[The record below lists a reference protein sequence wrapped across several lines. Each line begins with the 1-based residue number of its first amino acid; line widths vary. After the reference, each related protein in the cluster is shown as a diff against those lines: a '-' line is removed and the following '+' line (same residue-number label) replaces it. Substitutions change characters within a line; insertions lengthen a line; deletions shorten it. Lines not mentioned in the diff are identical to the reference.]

1 MGNLEQYQKNMSI
14 QNIEYIARI
23 YSEKA
28 DNKLNKNWLS
38 YFERNKRKQDYLVE
52 IAKRNY
58 TNGTY
63 CSIIDWLIADRPI
76 SQIEMV
82 LDIVEEFN
90 LGTWDYI
97 HKILCGSKKFTN
109 KQLKFLLNQRQS
121 LDKMKFVY
129 ACIEQEKTLNEIKRY
144 LQYNLSYHKL
154 EIIRYGFESGL
165 TDDQIAIYAK
175 NKYSAEIMEMIRQAI
190 LNKWSDEQIKLI
202 SNTKFSDDCL
212 KQIFLGFEN
221 GLSIEQVMVYV
232 NEKFSDSQM
241 YCIRLGL
248 QEGLPMKKVLLYAKP
263 KYTSAQMY
271 CIIKGL
277 EELPVASVKVYLNP
291 KFSEEKM
298 SLIHSMLMLNFTYED
313 LKPYLHL
320 DDQCMRW
327 VFYLL
332 KEGCS
337 QERINIIL
345 STEYNEKQKEI
356 IMKGYKL
363 GYNDDYIALYLN
375 PKFDVNQMNEILEGL
390 IQLSIN
396 KVQLYANPEFD
407 CSKMKLIREQ
417 LMERKISFELAK
429 AYIKPGFSQG
439 QMCCIYNALIKH
451 GEKFVPY
458 INSKY
463 SEFTIDY
470 ISKALLQ
477 DFTES
482 EIDELL
488 QADKQEDKFYEI
500 LSSKHVDSSEYKERR
515 IKQTLLKKLSEV

>member
-63 CSIIDWLIADRPI
+63 CSIIDWLIANRPI

-82 LDIVEEFN
+82 LDIVEEFD

-129 ACIEQEKTLNEIKRY
+129 ACLEQEKNLNEIKRY

-202 SNTKFSDDCL
+202 SNTKFCDHCL
-212 KQIFLGFEN
+212 
-221 GLSIEQVMVYV
+221 
-232 NEKFSDSQM
+232 
-241 YCIRLGL
+241 
-248 QEGLPMKKVLLYAKP
+248 
-263 KYTSAQMY
+263 
-271 CIIKGL
+271 
-277 EELPVASVKVYLNP
+277 
-291 KFSEEKM
+291 
-298 SLIHSMLMLNFTYED
+298 
-313 LKPYLHL
+313 
-320 DDQCMRW
+320 
-327 VFYLL
+327 
-332 KEGCS
+332 
-337 QERINIIL
+337 
-345 STEYNEKQKEI
+345 
-356 IMKGYKL
+356 
-363 GYNDDYIALYLN
+363 
-375 PKFDVNQMNEILEGL
+375 
-390 IQLSIN
+390 
-396 KVQLYANPEFD
+396 
-407 CSKMKLIREQ
+407 
-417 LMERKISFELAK
+417 
-429 AYIKPGFSQG
+429 
-439 QMCCIYNALIKH
+439 
-451 GEKFVPY
+451 
-458 INSKY
+458 
-463 SEFTIDY
+463 
-470 ISKALLQ
+470 
-477 DFTES
+477 
-482 EIDELL
+482 
-488 QADKQEDKFYEI
+488 
-500 LSSKHVDSSEYKERR
+500 
-515 IKQTLLKKLSEV
+515 